1 MTDLTMR
8 EPAAAGSFEPRPS
21 ALGRP
26 ERSPAQQAVAATIFA
41 VATIA
46 VAVGGSLVNSA
57 GMDWYDS
64 LEQPSI
70 APPGPTF
77 GIVWTILYAM
87 IAVSGWLAW
96 RATTRTA
103 PTVTW
108 AVQMALNLGWT
119 AVFFGLETIGGG
131 LIVIAALLVAI
142 AASALVAAGVS
153 RPAALLLVPYLAWV
167 AFAAVLNAAYAF
179 ENFS

>member
-1 MTDLTMR
+1 MTELTMR
-8 EPAAAGSFEPRPS
+8 DLAATGSFDSMTPVDAPPQRSGAHQTVAAAVF
-21 ALGRP
+21 LI
-26 ERSPAQQAVAATIFA
+26 AT
-41 VATIA
+41 VA
-46 VAVGGSLVNSA
+46 VAVAGSLVNSA

-108 AVQMALNLGWT
+108 AVQMALNFAWT
-119 AVFFGLETIGGG
+119 AVFFGLESIGGG
-131 LIVIAALLVAI
+131 LIVIGLLLLAVVV
-142 AASALVAAGVS
+142 SAVVAARVS
-153 RPAALLLVPYLAWV
+153 RPAALLLVPYIAWV

>member
-1 MTDLTMR
+1 MTELTMR
-8 EPAAAGSFEPRPS
+8 DPAAAGSFEPRPS
-21 ALGRP
+21 ALDRP
-26 ERSPAQQAVAATIFA
+26 ERSRAQQAVAATIFA

-46 VAVGGSLVNSA
+46 VAVGGGLVNSA

-77 GIVWTILYAM
+77 GIVWTILYVM

-96 RATTRTA
+96 RASTRTA

-108 AVQMALNLGWT
+108 AVQMALNLLWT
-119 AVFFGLETIGGG
+119 AVFFGLESIGGG
-131 LIVIAALLVAI
+131 LIVIALLFVAI
-142 AASALVAAGVS
+142 IVSGLVAAQVS
-153 RPAALLLVPYLAWV
+153 RRAALLLVPYIAWV
-167 AFAAVLNAAYAF
+167 GFAAVLNAAYAL